1 MKAFIDDLKYAQA
14 TGTAVRLTTLV
25 EKIPYIGVQ
34 SVDEEEGFVSLFA
47 PVTLGDDTTT
57 RKVALDAIVDVTV
70 TDVSWN

>member
-14 TGTAVRLTTLV
+14 TGMAVKLTTLV
-25 EKIPYIGVQ
+25 EQIGYIGVH
-34 SVDEEEGFVSLFA
+34 SVNEEEGFVSLFA

-57 RKVALDAIVDVTV
+57 RKVALDAIIEVTV